1 MMTRVLIRKFIGEAI
16 LLWAACALALVAFNV
31 LRVWLVSQ
39 MEMERFK
46 AIIEQFRD
54 YERFSPIPFDQL
66 FSYVGRIGM
75 TFDEPIV
82 ILCVVVWVIARGS
95 DVVSGELGRGTLEML
110 LAQPVTRTQV
120 MRAHGIVAVTG
131 LAGLTLCVWLGIWIG
146 IMCFTVKQTP
156 PTPTFYIPLIGLHL
170 PILTGPI
177 EPIDTPMRELVSA
190 EVFGVGVLN
199 LFAFGFAL
207 LGISTW
213 ISSIDRYRW
222 RAVGVTIGFYVV
234 NVILMIA
241 SQATERLD
249 WLKYFTYFT
258 AYMPQEII
266 QHQMN
271 LETGSP
277 WQILISDTTGA
288 RQPGPFAATLFLLLI
303 GVAGYSLAFRRFNR
317 RDLPAPV

>member
-1 MMTRVLIRKFIGEAI
+1 MTRVLIRKYFGESA
-16 LLWAACALALVAFNV
+16 LLWAACALALFAFNV

-39 MEMERFK
+39 MEMDRFK
-46 AIIEQFRD
+46 AIIEQFRE

-75 TFDEPIV
+75 AFDEPIV

-110 LAQPVTRTQV
+110 LAQPITRTQV
-120 MRAHGIVAVTG
+120 LRAHAIVAVLG
-131 LAGLTLCVWLGIWIG
+131 LAGLTLCVWLGIWTG
-146 IMCFTVKQTP
+146 IMAFSVKQIP
-156 PTPTFYIPLIGLHL
+156 PAATFYIPLIGLHL
-170 PILTGPI
+170 PLPQGNV
-177 EPIDTPMRELVSA
+177 EPFYTPMSTLVSA
-190 EVFGVGVLN
+190 EVFGVGILN

-241 SQATERLD
+241 SQASQRLD

-258 AYMPQEII
+258 LYKPQEII
-266 QHQMN
+266 QFQAN
-271 LETGSP
+271 PELGSP
-277 WQILISDTTGA
+277 WQMVLYDSELGYQI
-288 RQPGPFAATLFLLLI
+288 GPFAATLLLLAI
-303 GVAGYSLAFRRFNR
+303 GLTGYLLAHRRFNH

>member
-1 MMTRVLIRKFIGEAI
+1 MTRVLIRKYVGEAI
-16 LLWAACALALVAFNV
+16 LLWLACALALVSFNV

-39 MEMERFK
+39 MEMDRFK
-46 AIIEQFRD
+46 AIIEQFRE

-82 ILCVVVWVIARGS
+82 VLCIVVWVIARGS

-110 LAQPVTRTQV
+110 LAQPVTRSQV
-120 MRAHGIVAVTG
+120 MRAHGTVAVLG
-131 LAGLTLCVWLGIWIG
+131 LAGLSLCVWLGIWIG
-146 IMCFTVKQTP
+146 IMLFSVKQIP
-156 PTPTFYIPLIGLHL
+156 PAPTFYIPLIGLHL
-170 PILTGPI
+170 PLPTGPA
-177 EPIDTPMRELVSA
+177 EPIFTPMRQFVSA

-213 ISSIDRYRW
+213 LSSIDRYRW
-222 RAVGVTIGFYVV
+222 RSVGVTIGFYVV

-249 WLKYFTYFT
+249 WLKYLTYFT
-258 AYMPQEII
+258 CYMPQEII
-266 QHQMN
+266 QHRVN
-271 LETGSP
+271 PETGSP
-277 WQILISDTTGA
+277 WQILLTGPDGT
-288 RQPGPFAATLFLLLI
+288 QIPGPFAATLFLFAI
-303 GVAGYSLAFRRFNR
+303 GTAGYCLALRRFNQ